1 LQVVY
6 ARVVA
11 GLLRGYKVAV
21 SPWLP
26 RSCRFLPTCS
36 EYAAAVLVSHGP
48 AKGGWLAMRR
58 VCRCRPF
65 GPSGYDPPPGP
76 AALKCDA

>member
-1 LQVVY
+1 MVQGGGYRRAVSG
-6 ARVVA
+6 A
-11 GLLRGYKVAV
+11 LRLYKSAV

-48 AKGGWLAMRR
+48 VQGGWLAMRWR
-58 VCRCRPF
+58 NVAAIPGTSCAQ
-65 GPSGYDPPPGP
+65 PSR
-76 AALKCDA
+76 